1 MKIFKVDIK
10 GVSPFLMNR
19 FSEEAVSGLKKI
31 MKRGASQEAVSKEDE
46 AEKGTYRMKD
56 GTLYI
61 PSAHFE
67 GALKN
72 ASKGK
77 KLGKL
82 SIRQFVAGSVQ
93 IFPEQIS
100 LRTKKISGIDTRPV
114 VNNAVRPPA
123 RIIKHRAF
131 QFPWQV
137 RLEIHYLETHLT
149 EELIRELLEEAGQRF
164 GVGNYGPRH
173 GGKFGMFKISN

>member
-1 MKIFKVDIK
+1 MKVFKVDIK
-10 GVSPFLMNR
+10 GSSPFLMNR
-19 FSEEAVSGLKKI
+19 FSEEAAEGLKKV
-31 MKRGASQEAVSKEDE
+31 MKRGAGKEIISKELE

-56 GTLYI
+56 KTLYI
-61 PSAHFE
+61 PSEHFE

-77 KLGKL
+77 KLGRL

-100 LRTKKISGIDTRPV
+100 LRTKKVSGIDTRTV
-114 VNNAVRPPA
+114 VNNNIRPPA
-123 RIIKHRAF
+123 RIVKHRAF
-131 QFPWQV
+131 VFPWQV
-137 RLEIHYLETHLT
+137 KLDVHYLETHLT
-149 EELIRELLEEAGQRF
+149 EELIKELLEEAGQRF

-173 GGKFGMFKISN
+173 GGKFGMFKVL

>member
-1 MKIFKVDIK
+1 MKVFKIK
-10 GVSPFLMNR
+10 IQGSTPFLMNR
-19 FSEEAVSGLKKI
+19 FSEEAVRELKKTLQ
-31 MKRGASQEAVSKEDE
+31 KGTQKAEVTKEEA

-61 PSAHFE
+61 PSEHFE

-77 KLGKL
+77 RLGKI

-100 LRTKKISGIDTRPV
+100 LKTKKISGIDERTA
-114 VNNAVRPPA
+114 VNNNVRPPA
-123 RIIKHRAF
+123 RVIKYRAF
-131 QFPWQV
+131 VFPWQV
-137 RLEIHYLETHLT
+137 ELEIHYLETHLT
-149 EELIRELLEEAGQRF
+149 EELIRDLLEEAGQRF
-164 GVGNYGPRH
+164 GVGNYCPRH
-173 GGKFGMFKISN
+173 GGKFGMFKIVK